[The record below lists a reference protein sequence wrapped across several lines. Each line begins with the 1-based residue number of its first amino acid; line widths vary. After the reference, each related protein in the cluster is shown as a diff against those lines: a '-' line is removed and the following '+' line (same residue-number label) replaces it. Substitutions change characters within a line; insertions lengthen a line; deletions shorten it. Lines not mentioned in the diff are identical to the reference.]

1 MSAPPDSRLRVRP
14 MLAADCAAVARIR
27 TAGWRFAY
35 ADLVPRPYLDALSEE
50 ATARRLRD
58 QLATALPSS
67 SPYSSSNSPWRP
79 LANPELQ
86 HPADSLPKMEEGRT
100 GPHHLVAEQAGEI
113 VGWACLG
120 PYRHPDT
127 PAPATADGAS
137 GPAGGQV
144 VPRGLHGGPG
154 DGEVYALY
162 ADPQRLGTGIGRA
175 LMDEVVALTSAAG
188 HPALRLW
195 VLASNAL
202 GRRFYEKAG
211 FAQDGAE
218 EPWHIGGAT
227 LTELRYTRRLSRP

>member
-1 MSAPPDSRLRVRP
+1 

-35 ADLVPRPYLDALSEE
+35 DGLVPRPQLDALSEE
-50 ATARRLRD
+50 ATAQRLRE
-58 QLATALPSS
+58 QLATALPS
-67 SPYSSSNSPWRP
+67 YSSSSPWRT

-86 HPADSLPKMEEGRT
+86 HPADSLPKKEEGRRT
-100 GPHHLVAEQAGEI
+100 GPHHLVAEQAGET

-127 PAPATADGAS
+127 PAPATPAAGGGGGAS
-137 GPAGGQV
+137 GPGGGQAD
-144 VPRGLHGGPG
+144 PRDLHGGPG

-162 ADPQRLGTGIGRA
+162 ADPERLGTGIGRA

-195 VLASNAL
+195 VLAGNTL

-211 FAQDGAE
+211 FAPDGAE
-218 EPWHIGGAT
+218 EPWHVGGAT
-227 LTELRYTRRLSRP
+227 LTELRYARRLSRP